1 MTITL
6 RHETP
11 QDIATIESVTASAFL
26 NAEHTD
32 HNEHLI
38 VNALRDA
45 GALTLS
51 LVALDDQHL
60 GEQHIVGH
68 ASISPVTISGGESGW
83 YGLAPVSVLPDFQGK
98 GIGSALVKQILVEL
112 KSIGAAGCVVLGDPA
127 FYSRFGFVA
136 DDSLVL
142 PGVPAEYFQTL
153 AFNGQIPVGTV
164 EFHAAFSVTN

>member
-11 QDIATIESVTASAFL
+11 QDIDTIESVTASAFL

-38 VNALRDA
+38 VNALRNA

-51 LVALDDQHL
+51 LVALDAQR
-60 GEQHIVGH
+60 IVGH
-68 ASISPVTISGGESGW
+68 ASISSVIISSGDSGW
-83 YGLAPVSVLPDFQGK
+83 YGLAPVSVVPDYQGR
-98 GIGSALVKQILVEL
+98 GIGSALVEQILSEL
-112 KSIGAAGCVVLGDPA
+112 KSLDAAGCVVLGDPA
-127 FYSRFGFVA
+127 FYGRFGFVA

-142 PGVPAEYFQTL
+142 PGVPAEYFQAL
-153 AFNGQIPVGTV
+153 AFKGRVPVGDV
-164 EFHAAFSVTN
+164 EFHPAFSATN

>member
-11 QDIATIESVTASAFL
+11 QDIETIESLTASAFL

-51 LVALDDQHL
+51 LVALDDQH
-60 GEQHIVGH
+60 IVGH
-68 ASISPVTISGGESGW
+68 ASISPVTISRGESGW

-112 KSIGAAGCVVLGDPA
+112 KSIGAAGCVVLGDPT

-142 PGVPAEYFQTL
+142 SGVPAEYFQTL
-153 AFNGQIPVGTV
+153 AFKGQIPVGTV
-164 EFHAAFSVTN
+164 EFHAAFSVTS

>member
-38 VNALRDA
+38 VNALRAA

-112 KSIGAAGCVVLGDPA
+112 KSTGAAGCVVLGDPT

-153 AFNGQIPVGTV
+153 AFKGQVPIGTV
-164 EFHAAFSVTN
+164 EFHAAFSVTS